1 MDDNKKLTI
10 AVLLSF
16 CLLLSTVLYNVFQ
29 DYLQAQLFNYIQRR
43 IYYEKVISKKD
54 LSRHRARYW
63 RRLEQTD

>member
-29 DYLQAQLFNYIQRR
+29 DYLQTHLFSYIQRR
-43 IYYEKVISKKD
+43 IYYERVISKKD
-54 LSRHRARYW
+54 LSHHRARYW